1 MKSERR
7 RTFWIKIFLCK
18 FHCFHHLF
26 IQDSVTNR
34 YYKSTSIFVTHEPTI
49 HKNESKEKDQICDI
63 KKYLKTDILD
73 FYLFCQV
80 LRFNDKSRRTH
91 KLI

>member
-1 MKSERR
+1 VREGELFGSKYFCVS
-7 RTFWIKIFLCK
+7 FIVIN
-18 FHCFHHLF
+18 LF

-34 YYKSTSIFVTHEPTI
+34 YYKSTLFVTHEPTI